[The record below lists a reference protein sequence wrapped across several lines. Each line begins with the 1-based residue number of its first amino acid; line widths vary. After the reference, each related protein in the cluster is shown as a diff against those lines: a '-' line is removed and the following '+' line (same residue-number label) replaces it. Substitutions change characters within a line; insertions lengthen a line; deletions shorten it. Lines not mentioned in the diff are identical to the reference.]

1 MARRK
6 PAGMG
11 VSWWDMPGAAPAYA
25 TRRDPSRD
33 TYGPEVCKIMRR
45 LGYDPMPW
53 QRYELDVAFEHVN
66 GKLVYRQVVE
76 VVPRQAG
83 KTAKGLAV
91 QVHRATT
98 MAKRLKQ
105 PQRSLYTAQRHTD
118 ARAKLLE
125 EHHPLLDASPYGP
138 HVTLIRTT
146 SNEGLK
152 WDNGSLHHIA
162 APSWKAGHGGSI
174 DLVHID
180 EAFVL
185 ENDDVEQGVKPTQIT
200 RKSPQMWV
208 TSAAGT
214 TRSAYLRQKVD
225 VGRELARTGQQSGMC
240 YFEWSADGQ
249 AVDPMDP
256 KVWAQ
261 VHPAIGFT
269 IDAEAI
275 AADAVSMKPEEFAR
289 AYLAIWPSLTP
300 ARIVPE
306 DQWTGCAD
314 PTSQCGD
321 PVHFALD
328 VSPSRDMAAVSA
340 AGRRPDGLSHVE
352 LIRHEHGVG
361 WVVGYVQDLLSRHP
375 RSTISVDTVGAAASL
390 LPDFERKRV
399 PVRMLTTSDV
409 ARSMG
414 MFLDQ
419 VAEGRLRHRDQVAL
433 NVALGSAGRRRIGD
447 KWAWARGDGDITAL
461 VSATLALWSMETTI
475 EPKKFKMGL
484 AV

>member
-1 MARRK
+1 MA
-6 PAGMG
+6 
-11 VSWWDMPGAAPAYA
+11 VSWWDLPGAAPAYS
-25 TRRDPSRD
+25 TRRDPTRD

-45 LGYDPMPW
+45 LSVEPMPW
-53 QRYELDVAFEHVN
+53 QQHVLDVAFEHVN
-66 GKLVYRQVVE
+66 GKLVYRQVCA

-83 KTAKGLAV
+83 KTLVGVAI
-91 QVHRATT
+91 QVHRSTT
-98 MAKRLKQ
+98 MARRLKQ

-118 ARAKLLE
+118 ARAKLFE
-125 EHHPLLDASPYGP
+125 EHHPMLDASVYGP

-152 WDNGSLHHIA
+152 WDNGSWHHIA

-174 DLVHID
+174 DLVHVD

-185 ENDDVEQGVKPTQIT
+185 ESDEVEQGVKPTQIT
-200 RKSPQMWV
+200 RRSPQMWV

-214 TRSAYLRQKVD
+214 HRSTYLRSKVE
-225 VGRELARTGQQSGMC
+225 VGRELARTGQRSGTC

-249 AVDPMDP
+249 PVDPMNP
-256 KVWAQ
+256 RVWAE

-269 IDAEAI
+269 IDADAI
-275 AADAVSMKPEEFAR
+275 AADVVSMKPEEFAR
-289 AYLAIWPSLTP
+289 AYLAIWPTLRA

-306 DQWTGCAD
+306 ELWSGCVD
-314 PTSQCGD
+314 GGSVCGD
-321 PVHFALD
+321 PVYFAVD
-328 VSPSRDMAAVSA
+328 VSPSREMAAVSV
-340 AGRRPDGLSHVE
+340 AGRRPDGRSHVE
-352 LIRHEHGVG
+352 LVRHDHGAG
-361 WVVGYVQDLLSRHP
+361 WVAPFVQDLLARHP
-375 RSTISVDTVGAAASL
+375 KSTVSVDTVGSAASL
-390 LPDFERKRV
+390 LPDLERRRV

-419 VAEGRLRHRDQVAL
+419 IAEGRLRHRDQVAL

-447 KWAWARGDGDITAL
+447 KWAWARGDSDITAL

-484 AV
+484 AQ